1 MVNATGIGEYL
12 CGHNVLLANARVY
25 HLYRERYYD
34 QYMGKVG
41 MSLHTNMTMPK
52 DATNP
57 ADVAA
62 AERSLQFWVI
72 IPGIPIE

>member
-1 MVNATGIGEYL
+1 MVNASGIGEYL
-12 CGHNVLLANARVY
+12 CAHNVLLANARAY
-25 HLYRERYYD
+25 HLYRNNYYD
-34 QYMGKVG
+34 QYRGKVG
-41 MSLHTNMTMPK
+41 MSLLTSMTLPK

-72 IPGIPIE
+72 IPGILI